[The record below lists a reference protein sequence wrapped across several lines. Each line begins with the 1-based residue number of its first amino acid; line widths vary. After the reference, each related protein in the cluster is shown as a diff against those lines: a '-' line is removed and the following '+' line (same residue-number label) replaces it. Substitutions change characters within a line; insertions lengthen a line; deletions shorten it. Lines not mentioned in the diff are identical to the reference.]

1 MKQNTPFLTA
11 AIFLFLIVGL
21 QIIFTYNRLDIT
33 PSSFDGDFVVYSDS
47 CTQAAN
53 NGNSTVALDSVTK
66 EGVFYK
72 YELNK
77 QFAYYYAGIQLIP
90 NDRPF
95 DLTKYSHVKV
105 DIECKRSHSV
115 RFFILTHEPEHSKS
129 DDITTWRHFRQTI
142 SLKKE
147 CESYTLQLDQFHT
160 PQWWF
165 ETYNTSEPLL
175 LKNPLEHVLALKF
188 ESGEGEP
195 IGIKEEVVIRK
206 IRFYTPVPSIVRSI
220 QTALLILSILILAFR
235 LGIMKRVQLGKY
247 KPVVLGNLFD
257 EDLEKISDFIGESYP
272 NSELSLNMVAEECA
286 MHAEK
291 VTALIRQGYGQSF
304 KQYLN
309 RLRLTEAQRL
319 LRSTD
324 RQISEI
330 AFAVGY
336 NSVSHFNRVFKQFFS
351 CTPREYRS

>member
-1 MKQNTPFLTA
+1 MKQNMPFLTA
-11 AIFLFLIVGL
+11 ALFLFLTAVL
-21 QIIFTYNRLDIT
+21 QIAFTYNRLDIV
-33 PSSFDGDFVVYSDS
+33 PISFDGDLVVYSDS
-47 CTQAAN
+47 CKIAAN
-53 NGNSTVALDSVTK
+53 DGNSVVSLDSVT
-66 EGVFYK
+66 EDGVFYS
-72 YELNK
+72 YQLNK

-90 NDRPF
+90 NSRPF
-95 DLTKYSHVKV
+95 DLTKFSHVKV
-105 DIECKRSHSV
+105 DIHCDRSSSV
-115 RFFILTHEPEHSKS
+115 RFFILTHEPDHTVPE
-129 DDITTWRHFRQTI
+129 DITTWRHFRQTI
-142 SLKKE
+142 SLKKDTD
-147 CESYTLQLDQFHT
+147 SYTLQLDQFHT

-175 LKNPLEHVLALKF
+175 RQDPLKHVLAFKF

-195 IGIKEEVVIRK
+195 IGINEQVRISR
-206 IRFYTPVPSIVRSI
+206 IRFFTPVPSAVRSI
-220 QTALLILSILILAFR
+220 QTALLILALLILAFR

-247 KPVVLGNLFD
+247 RPVVLGNLFD
-257 EDLEKISDFIGESYP
+257 EDLEKISDFIGEAYP
-272 NSELSLNMVAEECA
+272 NSELSLNMVAEKCA
-286 MHAEK
+286 MHPEK